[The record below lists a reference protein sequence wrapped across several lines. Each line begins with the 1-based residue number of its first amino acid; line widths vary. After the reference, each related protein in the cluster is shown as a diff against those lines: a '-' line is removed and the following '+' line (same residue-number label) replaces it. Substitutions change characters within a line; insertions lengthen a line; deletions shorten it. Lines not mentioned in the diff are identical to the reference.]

1 MRFIPLLVSSELIV
15 LLYHDLIVQLGSL
28 ILGLVLDGM
37 PTYQNLS
44 NVMPDLGMFQVYP
57 DPEIQRWE
65 DTVIVTEND
74 PSFKIE
80 VFLMQ
85 GTTQILLAKIK
96 RVPFN
101 F

>member
-1 MRFIPLLVSSELIV
+1 
-15 LLYHDLIVQLGSL
+15 
-28 ILGLVLDGM
+28 
-37 PTYQNLS
+37 
-44 NVMPDLGMFQVYP
+44 MPDLGMFQVYP